1 MSGSVVEPVKR
12 QWKTMYDE
20 AAENEPPPWAQP
32 NLKHIGLL
40 LQQYTRCLGK
50 NVLSNFFTII
60 LSTVNRF

>member
-40 LQQYTRCLGK
+40 IQPYTRCLGK
-50 NVLSNFFTII
+50 NRAVELFYDNFI
-60 LSTVNRF
+60 NC